1 MRYLTAINTFPD
13 LFHRKIYFLVCNSTL
28 PPLDCYRFG
37 NQWFVCG
44 GIMGGIWV
52 ELHEVPPI
60 FHP

>member
-28 PPLDCYRFG
+28 PPLYSYHFDSQRFM
-37 NQWFVCG
+37 CG

-52 ELHEVPPI
+52 ELHEVPPVI
-60 FHP
+60 PP